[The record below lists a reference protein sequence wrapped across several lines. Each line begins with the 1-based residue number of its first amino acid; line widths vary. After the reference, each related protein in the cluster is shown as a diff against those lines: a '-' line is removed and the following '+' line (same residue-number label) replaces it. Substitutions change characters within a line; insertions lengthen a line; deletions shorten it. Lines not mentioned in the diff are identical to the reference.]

1 MIGVGATIWKITSAV
16 SNISVPLISALIV
29 TVSATAF
36 VAVAV
41 YVPSPLSITAL
52 SVALPVVVNVT
63 VPPLDVNSCP
73 SVSNN

>member
-1 MIGVGATIWKITSAV
+1 MIGVGAAIWKITSAI

-52 SVALPVVVNVT
+52 SVALPVVA
-63 VPPLDVNSCP
+63 
-73 SVSNN
+73 VSYTHLTLPTTPYV

>member
-1 MIGVGATIWKITSAV
+1 MIGVGAAIWKITSAV

-63 VPPLDVNSCP
+63 VPPLDVNGCP